1 VRKVLVYD
9 ADARSVERLCEV
21 VRSEGAEPLIA
32 GVHTALK
39 LSRSADVALAAGD
52 DGVDLLARIALDR
65 PAMPR
70 IAMLP
75 PLIGEATL
83 LAVIE
88 RVHPWAIVS
97 SLSRLAA
104 PLRDALAATPETR
117 DGHTT
122 ELTQRVM
129 RPPPRVVPADFSSL
143 VCDPLTGA
151 DSYHYLRLR
160 LDEELDRASRY
171 SRPVSLVLMD
181 LDDLRGINDRWG
193 REIGDASLK
202 HVATTLQAGARAV
215 DRVGRWAGGTFALLL
230 PETAAGAAYG
240 LAERLRADVAARR
253 FLSASPSEPRVP
265 PRLRITVSCGVAC
278 TIRDGAARAATLVQR
293 SDGALHQAKLSGR
306 NRSVVDG

>member
-9 ADARSVERLCEV
+9 SDARSLERLCEV
-21 VRSEGAEPLIA
+21 VRAESAEPLIA

-39 LSRSADVALAAGD
+39 LSRSADVALATGD

-65 PAMPR
+65 PALPR

-75 PLIGEATL
+75 PLLGEAAL

-97 SLSRLAA
+97 SPSRLAA
-104 PLRDALAATPETR
+104 PLRDALAATSE
-117 DGHTT
+117 GHTT

-129 RPPPRVVPADFSSL
+129 RPPPRVAPADFSSL

-193 REIGDASLK
+193 REIGDAALK

-253 FLSASPSEPRVP
+253 FLSASPSEPMP